1 MKPDLQIFVFLIL
14 GNKGGVA
21 IRLEYERT
29 SLCFVSSHLAAHTDG
44 TEKRNKDYQE
54 ICKNLIFDGLAI
66 TDHDMVF
73 WMGDLNYRYRKVA
86 STDASRFV
94 ARLVYNHTQKPDLL
108 IRSLSQL

>member
-1 MKPDLQIFVFLIL
+1 MLSNKYTSLFLIL

-73 WMGDLNYRYRKVA
+73 WMGDLNYRYVKGIVNNR
-86 STDASRFV
+86 
-94 ARLVYNHTQKPDLL
+94 
-108 IRSLSQL
+108 

>member
-1 MKPDLQIFVFLIL
+1 MKPNLQIFVFLIL

-73 WMGDLNYRYRKVA
+73 WMGDLNYRYVCKGYC
-86 STDASRFV
+86 
-94 ARLVYNHTQKPDLL
+94 RLGPFL
-108 IRSLSQL
+108 ITLIF

>member
-1 MKPDLQIFVFLIL
+1 MNPSNTWKGKLEAASFFCHLKIRTGSVISLFLIL

-21 IRLEYERT
+21 IRLEYEKT

-73 WMGDLNYRYRKVA
+73 WMGDLNYRYEKSIV
-86 STDASRFV
+86 D
-94 ARLVYNHTQKPDLL
+94 
-108 IRSLSQL
+108 

>member
-1 MKPDLQIFVFLIL
+1 MNFTKNYRNQNKNFETRFADIFFLIL

-73 WMGDLNYRYRKVA
+73 WMGDLNYRYC
-86 STDASRFV
+86 
-94 ARLVYNHTQKPDLL
+94 RLGPFWYFL
-108 IRSLSQL
+108 ITLIF